1 MGIVPRAIFS
11 LHLAATLFL
20 VGLIWFVQ
28 LVHYPLFDHV
38 TAALSPSYEI
48 AHVWKTIALVAPVMF
63 VEGVTGVLLLCKRPE
78 GVGAFSAWI
87 GLALLVAIWSS
98 SFFFQV
104 PLHRILSQ
112 GFDETAHQSLVA
124 TNWIR
129 TIAWSLRGLLV
140 VRMNWKMGGSRTSTD

>member
-1 MGIVPRAIFS
+1 MSRTIFS

-63 VEGVTGVLLLCKRPE
+63 AEGATGVLLLWKRPE
-78 GVGAFSAWI
+78 GVGAPAVWI
-87 GLALLVAIWSS
+87 GLVLLIVIWSS

-104 PLHRILSQ
+104 PLHRLLSQ
-112 GFDETAHQSLVA
+112 GFDETAHRSLVA

-140 VRMNWKMGGSRTSTD
+140 LRMNRKMDGARASAD